1 MSEIRLSNC
10 KIVSIKLK
18 INSKLQWFRL
28 FLLWDE
34 VISSFVIDI
43 WIPTFLVNHVRMKT
57 VSLLH
62 YLANGADSKFFV
74 RWSRY
79 LTNGCG
85 FNSQRKNRSGSIVA
99 VSTLFARIT
108 FRATLKNSFPLNC
121 AVVSCGFRK
130 GSGYNWQLNC

>member
-1 MSEIRLSNC
+1 M
-10 KIVSIKLK
+10 SIKLK
-18 INSKLQWFRL
+18 IDLKLQWFRL
-28 FLLWDE
+28 FPHGTM
-34 VISSFVIDI
+34 ISPFVIEI
-43 WIPTFLVNHVRMKT
+43 WIPTFPVNHVRMKT

-121 AVVSCGFRK
+121 TVVSCGFRK
-130 GSGYNWQLNC
+130 GNGYNWQLNGDHLTF